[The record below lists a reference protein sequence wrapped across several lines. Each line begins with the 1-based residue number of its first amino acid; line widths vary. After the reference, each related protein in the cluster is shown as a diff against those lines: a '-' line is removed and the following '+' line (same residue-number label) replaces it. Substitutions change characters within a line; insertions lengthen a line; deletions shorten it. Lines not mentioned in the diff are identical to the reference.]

1 MGPADWAREIT
12 GGAAFSGISRGQRA
26 VLIYRRRRIWSYTRD
41 STGNDIV
48 HLPDSCS
55 LGGPAYSTGAIT
67 REARSRG

>member
-1 MGPADWAREIT
+1 MGPADWARDIT

-26 VLIYRRRRIWSYTRD
+26 RRIWSYTRD